1 MRIDEVINEVE
12 FGAVDR
18 MKQGA
23 KNVVSKIGSKLGS
36 NRAKISNIRG
46 DVKAK
51 GMKAANVIATKYQK
65 WLVQNHPDQ
74 PPETLNIEQF
84 KQWMAT
90 SPRLKNQTSTFD
102 FLKANPQLQ
111 NLAKQSS
118 SDDPVQLDGENKSA
132 VFLNLAYADAQTQ
145 PSSNDNTNIPNVKGG
160 NLDSNQ
166 QQEVNKWVQDAPDD
180 VLAAVIQAG
189 VAKLQK

>member
-18 MKQGA
+18 MYQGA
-23 KNVVSKIGSKLGS
+23 KNVASKIGSKLGS
-36 NRAKISNIRG
+36 RRAKVANIRG

-90 SPRLKNQTSTFD
+90 SPRLKNQTSTFE
-102 FLKANPQLQ
+102 FLKGNPSLQ

-118 SDDPVQLDGENKSA
+118 PDSPVQFDGENKSA
-132 VFLNLAYADAQTQ
+132 IFLNLAYADSQTK
-145 PSSNDNTNIPNVKGG
+145 PSSNNNTPGVKGG
-160 NLDSNQ
+160 NLDTKQ
-166 QQEVNKWVQDAPDD
+166 QQEVNDWVAGAPDD
-180 VLAAVIQAG
+180 VLAAVIQAAT
-189 VAKLQK
+189 AKLQK

>member
-23 KNVVSKIGSKLGS
+23 KNIATKIGGKLGS
-36 NRAKISNIRG
+36 NRAKIANIRG

-51 GMKAANVIATKYQK
+51 GMKGANVIATKYQK

-74 PPETLNIEQF
+74 SPDTLNIEQF

-90 SPRLKNQTSTFD
+90 SPRLKNQTSTFE
-102 FLKANPQLQ
+102 FLKGNPSLQ

-118 SDDPVQLDGENKSA
+118 PENPVQFDGENKSA
-132 VFLNLAYADAQTQ
+132 IFLNLAYADSQTQ
-145 PSSNDNTNIPNVKGG
+145 PSSQNNTPTSDVKGG
-160 NLDSNQ
+160 NLDSKQ
-166 QQEVNKWVQDAPDD
+166 QQEVNDWVQNAPDD
-180 VLAAVIQAG
+180 VLAAVIQAAS
-189 VAKLQK
+189 AKLQK

>member
-18 MKQGA
+18 IKQGA
-23 KNVVSKIGSKLGS
+23 KNVASKIGSKLGS
-36 NRAKISNIRG
+36 RKAKIANIRG

-65 WLVQNHPDQ
+65 WLVQNHPEQ

-90 SPRLKNQTSTFD
+90 SPRLKNQTSTFE
-102 FLKANPQLQ
+102 FLKGNPSLQ
-111 NLAKQSS
+111 NLAKQSTPDS
-118 SDDPVQLDGENKSA
+118 PVQFDGENKSA
-132 VFLNLAYADAQTQ
+132 IFLNLAYADSQTQ
-145 PSSNDNTNIPNVKGG
+145 PSSNNKTPDVKGG
-160 NLDSNQ
+160 NLDSKQ
-166 QQEVNKWVQDAPDD
+166 QQEVNDWVASAPDD
-180 VLAAVIQAG
+180 VLAAVIQAAS
-189 VAKLQK
+189 AKLQK

>member
-23 KNVVSKIGSKLGS
+23 KNIVSKIGSKLGS

-118 SDDPVQLDGENKSA
+118 SDAPVQFDGENKSA
-132 VFLNLAYADAQTQ
+132 IFLNLAYADAQTQ
-145 PSSNDNTNIPNVKGG
+145 PSSNNNTNIPNVKGG

-166 QQEVNKWVQDAPDD
+166 QQEVNKWVQNAPDD

-189 VAKLQK
+189 AAKLQK

>member
-23 KNVVSKIGSKLGS
+23 KNVASKIGSKFGS
-36 NRAKISNIRG
+36 RKAKIANIRG

-65 WLVQNHPDQ
+65 WLVQTHPDQ

-90 SPRLKNQTSTFD
+90 SPRLKNQTSTFE
-102 FLKANPQLQ
+102 FLKGNPSLQ

-118 SDDPVQLDGENKSA
+118 PDSPVQFDGENKSA
-132 VFLNLAYADAQTQ
+132 IFLNLAYADSQTQ
-145 PSSNDNTNIPNVKGG
+145 PSSNNNTLDVKGG
-160 NLDSNQ
+160 NLDSTQ
-166 QQEVNKWVQDAPDD
+166 QQEVNKWVQNAPDD
-180 VLAAVIQAG
+180 VLAAVIQAAS
-189 VAKLQK
+189 AKLQK

>member
-12 FGAVDR
+12 FGAIDR

-23 KNVVSKIGSKLGS
+23 KNVASKIGSKLGS
-36 NRAKISNIRG
+36 NKAKIANIRG

-90 SPRLKNQTSTFD
+90 SPRLKNQTSAFE
-102 FLKANPQLQ
+102 FLKGNPSLQ

-118 SDDPVQLDGENKSA
+118 PDSPVQFDGENKSA
-132 VFLNLAYADAQTQ
+132 IFLNLAYADSQTP
-145 PSSNDNTNIPNVKGG
+145 PSSNDNTNTPNVKGG
-160 NLDSNQ
+160 NLGAEQ
-166 QQEVNKWVQDAPDD
+166 QQEVNNWVERAPDD
-180 VLAAVIQAG
+180 VLAAVIQAAT
-189 VAKLQK
+189 AKLQK